1 MSPRAQHR
9 AMGWLR
15 ACALVAGGIGLTCAC
30 GSAPEPPAPI
40 DGAPGAGSAPSTDQ
54 DILPNRPVSGDTTPD
69 RSQPD
74 AGSGQAGEDTEPP
87 PNPPVAEAG
96 APIQAPDY
104 YACTDSRLVGCDY
117 IHVTA
122 RDFEADLCLQL
133 TLDNCGEAGERTLAV
148 DTPLGWRLASGS
160 ALAGTGDCVA
170 GEFYLKSAP
179 ATGASGDVSWDIE
192 ARPPADLVVA
202 VTLVLSPSPEM
213 PSLPTRVTL
222 SGELVG
228 PLPSCAD

>member
-1 MSPRAQHR
+1 
-9 AMGWLR
+9 MGWLR
-15 ACALVAGGIGLTCAC
+15 VCALVAAGISLTCAC
-30 GSAPEPPAPI
+30 GSAPEPPAPL
-40 DGAPGAGSAPSTDQ
+40 GGPQGAGSAPNTDQ
-54 DILPNRPVSGDTTPD
+54 SILPNRPVSGGTMADE
-69 RSQPD
+69 SQPD
-74 AGSGQAGEDTEPP
+74 AGSEDDGEDSEAP
-87 PNPPVAEAG
+87 PNPLVAEAG
-96 APIQAPDY
+96 APSQVTEY

-133 TLDNCGEAGERTLAV
+133 SLDNCGEAGERTLAV

-160 ALAGTGDCVA
+160 ALSGTDDCVA

-179 ATGASGDVSWDIE
+179 ATGASGDISWDIE

-202 VTLVLSPSPEM
+202 VTLELSPSPDT

-222 SGELVG
+222 SSELAG